1 MPLEIQVVAESPLT
15 LSADV
20 LVLPVLAGA
29 NLKQE
34 PLSYLNEALSGA
46 VAKIVAREEWKA
58 QKEQI
63 LEVNVAGV
71 LPFFKVVLYG
81 IGQRGQMT
89 NADWR
94 TYAAKAAQVANAAKA
109 TSLVVGVPD
118 GFPPEQLR
126 YLSEGLVLGE
136 YRFNKYLTGE
146 RRPKAELAAAAIA
159 IGTKARIGKVHKASV
174 EVGEGVA
181 RAVALTRNL
190 VNEPPNELYPARLA
204 SEAERMAKEA
214 GLECQIFDRKEIER
228 RGMKLLIAVGQ
239 GSVNEPRFI
248 HLVYKPKKAPRRSS
262 SSSARASPSTPAASA
277 SSPRPAWA
285 R

>member
-63 LEVNVAGV
+63 LEVNVGGV

-118 GFPPEQLR
+118 AFPPEQLR
-126 YLSEGLVLGE
+126 FLSEGLVLGE
-136 YRFNKYLTGE
+136 YRFNKY
-146 RRPKAELAAAAIA
+146 
-159 IGTKARIGKVHKASV
+159 
-174 EVGEGVA
+174 
-181 RAVALTRNL
+181 
-190 VNEPPNELYPARLA
+190 
-204 SEAERMAKEA
+204 
-214 GLECQIFDRKEIER
+214 
-228 RGMKLLIAVGQ
+228 
-239 GSVNEPRFI
+239 
-248 HLVYKPKKAPRRSS
+248 
-262 SSSARASPSTPAASA
+262 
-277 SSPRPAWA
+277 
-285 R
+285 

>member
-63 LEVNVAGV
+63 LEVNVGGV

-94 TYAAKAAQVANAAKA
+94 AYAAKAARAANGAKA
-109 TSLVVGVPD
+109 VARRGLPD
-118 GFPPEQLR
+118 GI
-126 YLSEGLVLGE
+126 
-136 YRFNKYLTGE
+136 
-146 RRPKAELAAAAIA
+146 RPKSCATWPKAWFS
-159 IGTKARIGKVHKASV
+159 ARIGS
-174 EVGEGVA
+174 
-181 RAVALTRNL
+181 
-190 VNEPPNELYPARLA
+190 PN
-204 SEAERMAKEA
+204 
-214 GLECQIFDRKEIER
+214 
-228 RGMKLLIAVGQ
+228 
-239 GSVNEPRFI
+239 
-248 HLVYKPKKAPRRSS
+248 
-262 SSSARASPSTPAASA
+262 T
-277 SSPRPAWA
+277 
-285 R
+285 

>member
-63 LEVNVAGV
+63 LEVNVGGV

-109 TSLVVGVPD
+109 TSLVARRARWLPARTATI
-118 GFPPEQLR
+118 F
-126 YLSEGLVLGE
+126 
-136 YRFNKYLTGE
+136 E
-146 RRPKAELAAAAIA
+146 RRSGPW
-159 IGTKARIGKVHKASV
+159 RVSV
-174 EVGEGVA
+174 Q
-181 RAVALTRNL
+181 
-190 VNEPPNELYPARLA
+190 
-204 SEAERMAKEA
+204 
-214 GLECQIFDRKEIER
+214 QIHDR
-228 RGMKLLIAVGQ
+228 
-239 GSVNEPRFI
+239 
-248 HLVYKPKKAPRRSS
+248 
-262 SSSARASPSTPAASA
+262 
-277 SSPRPAWA
+277 
-285 R
+285 